1 MALADNTVLNGIGVG
16 LGSAI
21 GQVWKIFPQATLPAW
36 AKSQNDHHA
45 SAQALSNA
53 IAAVATELDQLGD
66 RAGGASAEIFEA
78 LKFLLEDDELFAVAD
93 QNLAAGWAP
102 GAAFGMAVNSFAEQ
116 LADDAT
122 FAERV
127 ADLQDLST
135 RVQASLA
142 GVSMTLNL
150 PTTGNLVL
158 VGDDFS
164 PADTAQFTGAVVG
177 VVTLKGG
184 PTSHTSIICR
194 SRGIPAVVAVEGASE
209 LETGQT
215 VLVDPVGDR
224 VLVGGQIGDSTMPI
238 EFVAVSD
245 EPLISVMA
253 NIGTNQDAVAAANTA
268 ADGVG
273 LFRTELLYL
282 NETTPPSIDQQAAAY
297 AEILLSAPAGP
308 IVVRTIDAE
317 GDKPVAFLNTVPGES
332 PTAGSSGYR
341 VLREHRSFVEGQ
353 LKALELARLK
363 TGRKVWVMAPMIA
376 TVAEAREFCE
386 LARAAGNFKV
396 GIMVETPSIA
406 NLVGQLKGIAD
417 FVSIGTN
424 DLSQYLFAA
433 DRINPPSAELLSHW
447 QPELIRTIARVALEA
462 KAAGISVGVCGESAS
477 DPMFAVVLAGLG
489 VTSVSASPSQ
499 VSVVRTALSSVDLAK
514 AKNVANR
521 VLEATT
527 PEQAKQTAASEFF
540 E

>member
-1 MALADNTVLNGIGVG
+1 MALADNTVLKGIGVG

-21 GQVWKIFPQATLPAW
+21 GQVWKIFPQATLPTW
-36 AKSQNDHHA
+36 SKTQDDHHA
-45 SAQALSNA
+45 SAQALSAA
-53 IAAVATELDQLGD
+53 IAAVATELDQLGE
-66 RAGGASAEIFEA
+66 RAGGASADIFEA
-78 LKFLLEDDELFAVAD
+78 LKFLLEDDELFAAAN
-93 QNLAAGWAP
+93 QNLVEGWAP

-142 GVSMTLNL
+142 GISMTLNL

-194 SRGIPAVVAVEGASE
+194 SRGIPAVVAVHGAVE

-224 VLVGGQIGDSTMPI
+224 VLVGGQISDSTMPI

-253 NIGTNQDAVAAANTA
+253 NIGTIQDAAAAAKTA

-282 NETTPPSIDQQAAAY
+282 NATTPPSIDQQAAAY

-317 GDKPVAFLNTVPGES
+317 GDKPVAFLNSVSGGAI
-332 PTAGSSGYR
+332 AGSSGYR

-353 LKALELARLK
+353 LKALEQARLK
-363 TGRKVWVMAPMIA
+363 TGREVWVMAPMVA
-376 TVAEAREFCE
+376 TVDEAREFCE
-386 LARAAGNFKV
+386 LARSAGKFKV

-406 NLVGQLKGIAD
+406 QVVGQLKEIVD

-424 DLSQYLFAA
+424 DLSQYLFAS
-433 DRINPPSAELLSHW
+433 DRINPSSADLLSHW
-447 QPELIRTIARVALEA
+447 QPELIRTVARVAHDGR
-462 KAAGISVGVCGESAS
+462 AAGILVGVCGESAS

-489 VTSVSASPSQ
+489 VSSVSASPSQ
-499 VSVVRTALSSVDLAK
+499 VDVVRTALSSIDLAK

-521 VLEATT
+521 VLEAKTA
-527 PEQAKQTAASEFF
+527 EQAKQAAANALAE
-540 E
+540 

>member
-282 NETTPPSIDQQAAAY
+282 NETTPPSIDQQAQR
-297 AEILLSAPAGP
+297 PCW
-308 IVVRTIDAE
+308 TD
-317 GDKPVAFLNTVPGES
+317 
-332 PTAGSSGYR
+332 SGAHHR
-341 VLREHRSFVEGQ
+341 CRGRQTRCVFEHR
-353 LKALELARLK
+353 A
-363 TGRKVWVMAPMIA
+363 W
-376 TVAEAREFCE
+376 
-386 LARAAGNFKV
+386 
-396 GIMVETPSIA
+396 
-406 NLVGQLKGIAD
+406 
-417 FVSIGTN
+417 
-424 DLSQYLFAA
+424 
-433 DRINPPSAELLSHW
+433 
-447 QPELIRTIARVALEA
+447 
-462 KAAGISVGVCGESAS
+462 
-477 DPMFAVVLAGLG
+477 
-489 VTSVSASPSQ
+489 
-499 VSVVRTALSSVDLAK
+499 
-514 AKNVANR
+514 
-521 VLEATT
+521 
-527 PEQAKQTAASEFF
+527 
-540 E
+540 